1 MNATENKP
9 IGGTATPEMRASYS
23 IERRLSKHIAIL
35 IAGALAIMSFAIYCA
50 AAMLIERKQ
59 VAELEKKVATIQ
71 TIVKE
76 AAAEGGYAQLARTAD
91 LMAQR
96 RPGTRL
102 EVMRANGELVYRDPD
117 QGPWKLSDK
126 TKSQSFAIDLSVYS
140 IGVLNGI
147 FTIDVEDDAGVMDDL
162 FWALVTLPILGGVLV
177 GLLTAWRVRR
187 EMRPLQVLANQTK
200 RISPQH
206 LEKRLSIPVVA
217 EELAPWVNQFNALM
231 ERLQTAMEQ
240 LEAFNADVAH
250 ELRTPLAALI
260 GNTEVTLSKNR
271 PAHEMRDTMITSL
284 EQMRDLSTMVNDML
298 FLSGADRGALAR
310 RGEPTRICSIAK
322 NVVEFHEF
330 ALEEAG
336 LTAEVHGTAVASVD
350 APLLQRALSNLIGNA
365 TRFAEPGSSVRVL
378 IEELTD
384 REIQVVVENRGP
396 AIEPSAMPRLFDRFF
411 RIDSAR
417 KDCET
422 HHGLGLAIVSAI
434 ARMHGG
440 RPLVSSADGITRVG
454 LTLQTN

>member
-1 MNATENKP
+1 MSTTTKP
-9 IGGTATPEMRASYS
+9 PMQSSYS
-23 IERRLSKHIAIL
+23 IEKRLSKHIAL
-35 IAGALAIMSFAIYCA
+35 LVAGALAVMSVLIYCA
-50 AAMLIERKQ
+50 AHMLMERKQ
-59 VAELEKKVATIQ
+59 TTELEKKITTIQ
-71 TIVKE
+71 TIVRE
-76 AAAEGGYAQLARTAD
+76 AAAEGGFAQLARTAE

-102 EVMRANGELVYRDPD
+102 EIALSNGDVIYRDPD
-117 QGPWKLSDK
+117 QAPWKLSDK
-126 TKSQSFAIDLSVYS
+126 TQSAPFAIDLSAYN
-140 IGVLNGI
+140 IGVLNGT
-147 FTIDVEDDAGVMDDL
+147 FTIDVEDDAGLMDDF
-162 FWALVTLPILGGVLV
+162 FWALVFMPILGGVLV

-187 EMRPLQVLANQTK
+187 ELRPLQVLANQTK

-206 LEKRLSIPVVA
+206 LEKRLSIPVVS

-231 ERLQTAMEQ
+231 DRLQTAIEQ
-240 LEAFNADVAH
+240 LEGFNADVAH

-260 GNTEVTLSKNR
+260 GNTEVSLAKDR
-271 PAHEMRDTMITSL
+271 PSHELRETMITSL

-310 RGEPTRICSIAK
+310 RGEPTRICHIAK
-322 NVVEFHEF
+322 SVVEFHEF

-336 LTAEVHGTAVASVD
+336 LTAEVHGTAVAAVD

-365 TRFAEPGSSVRVL
+365 TRFAERGSAVRVL
-378 IEELTD
+378 IEEATP
-384 REIQVVVENRGP
+384 REISVVVENRGP
-396 AIEPSAMPRLFDRFF
+396 AIEPTAMPRLFDRFF

-417 KDCET
+417 RDCET

-440 RPLVSSADGITRVG
+440 RPLVSSADGVTRVG
-454 LTLQTN
+454 LTLQVN

>member
-1 MNATENKP
+1 MSTTAKP
-9 IGGTATPEMRASYS
+9 PMQPSYS
-23 IERRLSKHIAIL
+23 IERRLSKHIAL
-35 IAGALAIMSFAIYCA
+35 LVAGALAIMSVVIYCA
-50 AAMLIERKQ
+50 AHMLMERKQ
-59 VAELEKKVATIQ
+59 ATELEKKIATIQ
-71 TIVKE
+71 TIVRE

-91 LMAQR
+91 MMAQR

-102 EVMRANGELVYRDPD
+102 EFKSASGNVVYRDPD
-117 QGPWKLSDK
+117 HAPWKLSDK
-126 TKSQSFAIDLSVYS
+126 TKTAPFSIDLSAYN
-140 IGVLNGI
+140 IGVLKGT
-147 FTIDVEDDAGVMDDL
+147 FTIDVEDDEGLMDDF
-162 FWALVTLPILGGVLV
+162 FWALVAIPILGGVLV
-177 GLLTAWRVRR
+177 GFLTARLVRS

-206 LEKRLSIPVVA
+206 LETRLSIPLVS

-231 ERLQTAMEQ
+231 DRLQTAMEQ

-260 GNTEVTLSKNR
+260 GNTEVSLSRDR
-271 PAHEMRDTMITSL
+271 PTHEMRETMITSL

-310 RGEPTRICSIAK
+310 RGEPTRLCGIAK
-322 NVVEFHEF
+322 SVVEFHEF
-330 ALEEAG
+330 ALDEAG

-350 APLLQRALSNLIGNA
+350 ASLLQRALSNLIGNA
-365 TRFAEPGSSVRVL
+365 TRFAERGSAVRVL
-378 IEELTD
+378 IEEAAD
-384 REIQVVVENRGP
+384 REIHVVVENRGP
-396 AIEPSAMPRLFDRFF
+396 AIEPAAMPRLFDRFF

-417 KDCET
+417 RDCET

-440 RPLVSSADGITRVG
+440 RPLVSSADGVTRVG
-454 LTLQTN
+454 LSLQAS